1 MKKRQE
7 FFTKRC
13 IIVSLCVLLFYFASS
28 SIVWKP
34 ILDLIAKGNSN
45 GTKQRF
51 NVYESKAEDRQN
63 HEQLARTEQVL
74 KEQNVHFDIKPQ
86 NREENEHKQQR
97 QQQQTFPTRKNLI
110 ILSQGRGGS
119 SFLGEIFNCNPQV
132 MYWFEPLFNVGK
144 LLNVN
149 LFMDEEPVT
158 YKDTCIRLIDSFFK
172 CDFSSLTNTTLSE
185 LSTSGFRLHS
195 KALNSGFLCPGKQKS
210 KRCASFSKTLLR
222 KACSSHQH
230 TVTKILSSRLPN
242 NSIQS
247 FQEHFARQSSYDV
260 KFINLVRDPRAVV
273 YSWVKS
279 NWIKNHSDQDFRVNV
294 RKICDPMEK
303 NVRYGLLS
311 PPSWL
316 RNRFKVIRY
325 EDLVVNTTIVAREL
339 YRFAGFNWSIR
350 VDKWVADHE
359 RSRSSAV
366 DKNPYSLYRNA
377 SVVINK
383 WKTEASK
390 ELIAVVEDVCG
401 GLMNIMGYTKW
412 NR

>member
-1 MKKRQE
+1 M
-7 FFTKRC
+7 KRC
-13 IIVSLCVLLFYFASS
+13 IFVSLCVFLFYFASS

-34 ILDLIAKGNSN
+34 ILDLISGDNSN
-45 GTKQRF
+45 STTERF
-51 NVYESKAEDRQN
+51 NSYQSKTERKN
-63 HEQLARTEQVL
+63 HEQLATHKASRTEQVL
-74 KEQNVHFDIKPQ
+74 EEQKNLHVHIKSQ
-86 NREENEHKQQR
+86 NREESEHKQ

-149 LFMDEEPVT
+149 LFMDEEPVA
-158 YKDTCIRLIDSFFK
+158 YRDTCIQLIDSFFK
-172 CDFSSLTNTTLSE
+172 CDFSNITNTTLSE

-195 KALNSGFLCPGKQKS
+195 KALTSGFLCPGKQKS
-210 KRCASFSKTLLR
+210 KRCSSFSKTMLR

-230 TVTKILSSRLPN
+230 TVTKILSARLPN

-247 FQEHFARQSSYDV
+247 FQEHFAHQSSYDV

-294 RKICDPMEK
+294 RKICDPIEK
-303 NVRYGLLS
+303 NVRYGLIS

-316 RNRFKVIRY
+316 RHRFKVMRY
-325 EDLVVNTTIVAREL
+325 EDLVVNTTNVAREL
-339 YRFAGFNWSIR
+339 YRFAGFDWSIR
-350 VDKWVADHE
+350 VDKWITDHE

-383 WKTEASK
+383 WKREASE
-390 ELIAVVEDVCG
+390 ELITVVEDVCG
-401 GLMNIMGYTKW
+401 SLMNIMGYTKW